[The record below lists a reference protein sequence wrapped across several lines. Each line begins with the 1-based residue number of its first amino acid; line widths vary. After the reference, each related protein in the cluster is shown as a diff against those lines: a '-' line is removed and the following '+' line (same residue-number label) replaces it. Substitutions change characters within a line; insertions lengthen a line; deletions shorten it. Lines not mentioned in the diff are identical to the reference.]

1 MSERPH
7 YNLQAWQ
14 VSMQLV
20 KIVYTWSSTFPSEV
34 KFGLLSQI
42 RRAAISVPSNI
53 AEGAASSDSKELVNW
68 LIVLV
73 LLVDSR
79 VQLRFHI

>member
-20 KIVYTWSSTFPSEV
+20 KIVYAWSSTFPSAE

-42 RRAAISVPSNI
+42 RRAAVSVPSNI
-53 AEGAASSDSKELVNW
+53 AD
-68 LIVLV
+68 
-73 LLVDSR
+73 
-79 VQLRFHI
+79 

>member
-1 MSERPH
+1 VSERPY

-20 KIVYTWSSTFPSEV
+20 KIVYKWSSTFPSEG

-42 RRAAISVPSNI
+42 RRAVASIPSNL
-53 AEGAASSDSKELVNW
+53 AKAAASSGSK
-68 LIVLV
+68 
-73 LLVDSR
+73 
-79 VQLRFHI
+79 